1 MQDGV
6 LHAVQSRPHFLY
18 RPDGALLRRLLGAV
32 HGNRAFDK
40 DAPLYGILEGSA
52 QQPVHL
58 MDRCAGKETLLL
70 LFGQF
75 LLLALDIRTAG
86 RFAQG
91 RVEVLHVVGL
101 ELLHLH
107 AADIGDN
114 EILNGG
120 KVGFVGFGGPLVL
133 AALFRQPVHQELC
146 HRYRGRNQESASG
159 QFMLDLLFSVRCLLF
174 CGKALPFVA
183 ALAVL
188 IFVGVA
194 DAVRVAALRNICHTV
209 CLLIKLPGRATHRSC
224 PSAHGCFR
232 LPAGHGIRWCCCT
245 GCKQSAG

>member
-6 LHAVQSRPHFLY
+6 HHAVQSRPHFLY
-18 RPDGALLRRLLGAV
+18 RPDGALLRGLLGAV
-32 HGNRAFDK
+32 HRNRTFDEN
-40 DAPLYGILEGSA
+40 APLYSVLEGCA
-52 QQPVHL
+52 QQPMHL
-58 MDRCAGKETLLL
+58 MDGGAGKKPLFL

-75 LLLALDIRTAG
+75 LLLALNIRTAG

-91 RVEVLHVVGL
+91 RVKVLHVVGL
-101 ELLHLH
+101 EFLHLH

-120 KVGFVGFGGPLVL
+120 KIGFVGLGCPLVL
-133 AALFRQPVHQELC
+133 AALLGQPVHQELC
-146 HRYRGRNQESASG
+146 YCHRGRNQKSACR
-159 QFMLDLLFSVRCLLF
+159 QFMFDLLLSVRCLLF

-183 ALAVL
+183 ALAVF

-194 DAVRVAALRNICHTV
+194 DAVRVAAPRNICHTV
-209 CLLIKLPGRATHRSC
+209 CLLIKLPGRATHRNCLSV
-224 PSAHGCFR
+224 HGCFR

>member
-58 MDRCAGKETLLL
+58 MDRRAGKESQLL

-75 LLLALDIRTAG
+75 LLLSLDIRTAG
-86 RFAQG
+86 RFAQD

-107 AADIGDN
+107 AADIGDDQV
-114 EILNGG
+114 LDGG
-120 KVGFVGFGGPLVL
+120 
-133 AALFRQPVHQELC
+133 
-146 HRYRGRNQESASG
+146 
-159 QFMLDLLFSVRCLLF
+159 
-174 CGKALPFVA
+174 
-183 ALAVL
+183 
-188 IFVGVA
+188 
-194 DAVRVAALRNICHTV
+194 
-209 CLLIKLPGRATHRSC
+209 
-224 PSAHGCFR
+224 
-232 LPAGHGIRWCCCT
+232 
-245 GCKQSAG
+245 

>member
-1 MQDGV
+1 MRISTEGSDAIRCIKIKILRGQTYDLALSQCAHQCEVDCQMQDGV

-75 LLLALDIRTAG
+75 LLLSLDIRTAG
-86 RFAQG
+86 RFAQD

-101 ELLHLH
+101 EFLHLH
-107 AADIGDN
+107 RVCELSVPN
-114 EILNGG
+114 HVHFKLLELLKTQWKNLSG
-120 KVGFVGFGGPLVL
+120 KL
-133 AALFRQPVHQELC
+133 
-146 HRYRGRNQESASG
+146 
-159 QFMLDLLFSVRCLLF
+159 
-174 CGKALPFVA
+174 
-183 ALAVL
+183 
-188 IFVGVA
+188 GVYFETA
-194 DAVRVAALRNICHTV
+194 
-209 CLLIKLPGRATHRSC
+209 
-224 PSAHGCFR
+224 
-232 LPAGHGIRWCCCT
+232 
-245 GCKQSAG
+245 

>member
-75 LLLALDIRTAG
+75 LLLALDIRTTG

-120 KVGFVGFGGPLVL
+120 KVGFVGFGCPLVL

-159 QFMLDLLFSVRCLLF
+159 QF
-174 CGKALPFVA
+174 
-183 ALAVL
+183 
-188 IFVGVA
+188 
-194 DAVRVAALRNICHTV
+194 
-209 CLLIKLPGRATHRSC
+209 IKLAP
-224 PSAHGCFR
+224 R
-232 LPAGHGIRWCCCT
+232 LRLRGT
-245 GCKQSAG
+245 T

>member
-1 MQDGV
+1 MQDGI
-6 LHAVQSRPHFLY
+6 LRAVQCRSHFLY

-75 LLLALDIRTAG
+75 LLLALDIRTTG

-101 ELLHLH
+101 ELLRLH
-107 AADIGDN
+107 AADTAGRHGTGERSHGEPSRPHRRIYANTQDH
-114 EILNGG
+114 
-120 KVGFVGFGGPLVL
+120 
-133 AALFRQPVHQELC
+133 RC
-146 HRYRGRNQESASG
+146 HRLRRNSGGRGR
-159 QFMLDLLFSVRCLLF
+159 M
-174 CGKALPFVA
+174 
-183 ALAVL
+183 
-188 IFVGVA
+188 
-194 DAVRVAALRNICHTV
+194 
-209 CLLIKLPGRATHRSC
+209 RSC
-224 PSAHGCFR
+224 GQGREQCQPLYRPFLYTVHAVVGSLQFQLTIKMR
-232 LPAGHGIRWCCCT
+232 
-245 GCKQSAG
+245 